1 VTELAAA
8 ASPHSVRPP
17 PLLIYLQRDGGGD
30 PSAPGSG
37 APPLEGGTSLRW
49 RGLLG
54 GQRDC
59 ELLGAGEEEQL
70 AAAAPWQIPRASS
83 PSMWLDGWLWARCC
97 CGLRC
102 CAHGPD
108 GDLELRLPGSA
119 EARAPCQRGG
129 VPRALHGGGG
139 PAPAQRLRLEL
150 GRILLRRRT
159 RRRKREC
166 EGREEG
172 EGDPGFPK
180 PDRSGLTEKPGKPA
194 GTPDGSV
201 CPGFLGPVRDRFPV
215 IFRTGPD
222 RRTGNRSNRPGSH
235 RSGNPD
241 PMATHIFAPGRGS
254 DAKLLLMSS
263 CFGNCWRLFFLVLPK
278 LNGCQVVLLNCWSC
292 S

>member
-1 VTELAAA
+1 M
-8 ASPHSVRPP
+8 
-17 PLLIYLQRDGGGD
+17 
-30 PSAPGSG
+30 
-37 APPLEGGTSLRW
+37 LEGGTSLRW

-222 RRTGNRSNRPGSH
+222 REPVEPARFP
-235 RSGNPD
+235 PV
-241 PMATHIFAPGRGS
+241 RGTLGAWG
-254 DAKLLLMSS
+254 DHL
-263 CFGNCWRLFFLVLPK
+263 
-278 LNGCQVVLLNCWSC
+278 
-292 S
+292 